1 MCSRVIG
8 ENRARRA
15 LDPSNLSP
23 RISSLL
29 LWGIIEDN
37 EVKITS
43 MGTLIRTIAAIALL
57 RRGPQ
62 TLPASSFL
70 LYLLLA
76 AHWGTGVLLG
86 LFSLSPAMALL
97 AALAGT
103 LIMVALV
110 HGLLLM
116 HWLHSRVT
124 QTLSALAGCEVLIG
138 LLGVPL
144 TALFYAG
151 GGMAELA
158 VLLSLLLL
166 VWNLAVAAH
175 IFRHALSVS
184 MGIGVLFAIGYILI
198 SMSLSG
204 LIGPAG

>member
-1 MCSRVIG
+1 
-8 ENRARRA
+8 
-15 LDPSNLSP
+15 
-23 RISSLL
+23 

-86 LFSLSPAMALL
+86 LFSFSPAMALL

-116 HWLHSRVT
+116 HRLHSRVT